1 MPDKW
6 SAEIFAW
13 ENHHPTAVYAVAI
26 LTAKLEGFQIE
37 LEYGY

>member
-1 MPDKW
+1 MPSAW
-6 SAEIFAW
+6 SDEIYTW

-26 LTAKLEGFQIE
+26 LTAQTEGFKVE